1 MDDHLDDDS
10 GIEIKQEATEVQTF
24 SINLWTWLFLT

>member
-10 GIEIKQEATEVQTF
+10 GIEIKQEATEVQT
-24 SINLWTWLFLT
+24 SALIYGPGCS